1 MAMGLLSWIV
11 LGAIAGWVAN
21 MIAGGGE
28 GILMTIV
35 VGIVGGLLGGFVATN
50 VFHIGTVDGF
60 NIQNLLIAIAGAV
73 VVLYGWHAFRSRGAS
88 RVHS

>member
-73 VVLYGWHAFRSRGAS
+73 VVLYGWHAFTSRGAS

>member
-1 MAMGLLSWIV
+1 
-11 LGAIAGWVAN
+11 

-60 NIQNLLIAIAGAV
+60 NIQNVLIAIVGAV
-73 VVLYGWHAFRSRGAS
+73 AVLYAWHALKSRRSGSAA
-88 RVHS
+88 

>member
-60 NIQNLLIAIAGAV
+60 NVQNVLIAIAGAV
-73 VVLYGWHAFRSRGAS
+73 MVLYGWHALSSRRAG

>member
-50 VFHIGTVDGF
+50 LFHIGTVDGF
-60 NIQNLLIAIAGAV
+60 NLQNVLIAIAGAV
-73 VVLYGWHAFRSRGAS
+73 VVLYAWHAFRSRGAG
-88 RVHS
+88 RVNS

>member
-60 NIQNLLIAIAGAV
+60 NIQNVLIAIVGAV
-73 VVLYGWHAFRSRGAS
+73 AVLYAWHALRSRRTGSAA
-88 RVHS
+88 

>member
-1 MAMGLLSWIV
+1 MAMGILSWIV

-50 VFHIGTVDGF
+50 VFHIGAVDGF
-60 NIQNLLIAIAGAV
+60 NVQNILIAIAGAV
-73 VVLYGWHAFRSRGAS
+73 VVLYVWHAFRSRSAG
-88 RVHS
+88 RVHF

>member
-1 MAMGLLSWIV
+1 MGLLSWIV

-50 VFHIGTVDGF
+50 LLHIGTVDGF
-60 NIQNLLIAIAGAV
+60 NVQNVLIAIVGAV
-73 VVLYGWHAFRSRGAS
+73 VVLYGWHALRSRGAG